1 METVNP
7 VTGEVAP
14 DLEVAQKGQ
23 VSTSWWVLAQCV
35 LTLICALVGGFLLGR
50 TYPLMTSTSG
60 VNITHTS
67 RGAEEASVPT
77 SGATPSTSPTTTSP
91 TPIDAATCHWVGS
104 KKSNKYHHP
113 STRCAESIKESNRI
127 CFDTPEEAKAKG
139 YVPGCM

>member
-23 VSTSWWVLAQCV
+23 AAASWWVLTQCV
-35 LTLICALVGGFLLGR
+35 ITLICVGVGGFLLGR

-67 RGAEEASVPT
+67 RGTEEAPVPT
-77 SGATPSTSPTTTSP
+77 SGAIPSTSPTTTSP
-91 TPIDAATCHWVGS
+91 PPIDAATCHWVGS

-113 STRCAESIKESNRI
+113 STRCAESIKDTNRI
-127 CFDTPEEAKAKG
+127 CFDTPEDAKAKG

>member
-7 VTGEVAP
+7 VTGEVSYDPQAAP
-14 DLEVAQKGQ
+14 QGQ
-23 VSTSWWVLAQCV
+23 VATSWWVLVQCA
-35 LTLICALVGGFLLGR
+35 LCLICVGVGGFLLGR

-67 RGAEEASVPT
+67 RGAEEAPVPT
-77 SGATPSTSPTTTSP
+77 SGATPSTSPTTLSP
-91 TPIDAATCHWVGS
+91 TPIDPTTCHWVGS

-127 CFDTPEEAKAKG
+127 CFDTPEDAKAKG